1 MTPNARVLHSARVKK
16 LTKFLSSPHAPA
28 RAWYNRRVSYDLI
41 IIGGGVTGAGVARDA
56 VLRGLKVALIERA
69 EPGGATTAAST
80 HLIHG
85 GVRYLLYD
93 RLTTHATCWDS
104 GHIVRTAGDLL
115 NRLPIVWP
123 VYRGHS
129 RGLETVETLLEEYDQ
144 FQPMKYGRPHLRLSA
159 ETCLKVVPGLK
170 AEGLLGALVFDE
182 WWVDAQ
188 RLAARTLDSARR
200 AGATALTRTP
210 VDALLRENGRV
221 VGVRAGGR
229 DLRAKMVVNAAGP
242 WVDRVAGLAGA
253 RLPLRLMK
261 GTHLIWKDPK
271 IVPVGLLVEA
281 VDRGRYV
288 FVVPSPL
295 GTWVGPTDIPG
306 PEDPDATRTTP
317 DEIDYLLRSVKL
329 YFKDWPAAPDAT
341 IVGSRP
347 ILGQP
352 GAEKLLSRDFEV
364 FDHEARDGVPGL
376 LTIGGGKMSDYRV
389 MAEAAVDAAC
399 AKLGVSARATTQDF
413 TLDGKPVGA
422 IPDYPRPSRALKHFL
437 RRHPRLREAHALAY
451 LGAAFGAHLA
461 RRAAGLRP
469 LADEDEFRRRYA

>member
-1 MTPNARVLHSARVKK
+1 MAD
-16 LTKFLSSPHAPA
+16 
-28 RAWYNRRVSYDLI
+28 YDLLV
-41 IIGGGVTGAGVARDA
+41 IGGGVTGAGVARDA
-56 VLRGLKVALIERA
+56 ALRDLSVAVVERG

-104 GHIVRTAGDLL
+104 GNIVRTAKEQLA
-115 NRLPIVWP
+115 RLPILWP

-129 RGLETVETLLEEYDQ
+129 RGLETVETLLEEYDK
-144 FQPMKYGRPHLRLSA
+144 FQPMKYGRPHLRLSPEA
-159 ETCLKVVPGLK
+159 TLRLVPGLE
-170 AEGLLGALVFDE
+170 AEGLRGALVFDE

-188 RLAARTLDSARR
+188 KLAARTLDSARS
-200 AGATALTRTP
+200 AGAEVFARTP
-210 VDALLRENGRV
+210 AESLLREGGRV
-221 VGVRAGGR
+221 VGARAGGR
-229 DLRAKMVVNAAGP
+229 DIRAKLVVNAAGP
-242 WVDRVAGLAGA
+242 WVDRVARLAGA
-253 RLPLRLMK
+253 SLPLRLMK
-261 GTHLIWKDPK
+261 GTHLIWKNPK
-271 IVPVGLLVEA
+271 LVPFGLLVEA

-306 PEDPDATRTTP
+306 PDDPDATRTTA
-317 DEIDYLLRSVKL
+317 DEIDYLSRSVRL
-329 YFKDWPAAPDAT
+329 YFPDWPAGPDST

-364 FDHEARDGVPGL
+364 FDHEERDGIAGL

-399 AKLGVSARATTQDF
+399 LKLGVKTRSITSTL
-413 TLDGKPVGA
+413 TLDGRPVGE
-422 IPDYPRPSRALKHFL
+422 IPSWTPPSAELKDFLKTRPY
-437 RRHPRLREAHALAY
+437 LREAHALAY
-451 LGAAFGAHLA
+451 LGAAFAKHLA
-461 RRAAGLRP
+461 RRAGGLCP
-469 LADEDEFRRRYA
+469 ISDAEEFRRRYA